1 MPKSPNQKQKLLLI
15 RDYLEKGSIHNSVNF
30 PEVQLAEPEAA
41 RVLVLHENIPNMVST
56 ITAAAAKEG
65 LNIENMLNKSKKDM
79 AVTVMEMAELPSR
92 NALDVL
98 AQVPGI
104 IRVRVFSA

>member
-1 MPKSPNQKQKLLLI
+1 
-15 RDYLEKGSIHNSVNF
+15 
-30 PEVQLAEPEAA
+30 
-41 RVLVLHENIPNMVST
+41 MVST

-65 LNIENMLNKSKKDM
+65 LNIENMLNRSKKDM
-79 AVTVMEMAELPSR
+79 AVTVMEMAELPSQ

-98 AQVPGI
+98 AKVPGI